1 MRLCAVPR
9 YSPHNQRMTNGDRDV
24 HLWTRDDQHL
34 PGSVEW
40 LRVQSIEID
49 RNRQESMGADS
60 PGMWNQEPSAQDKEQ
75 RLFFYGRNRYSK
87 KEDK

>member
-1 MRLCAVPR
+1 
-9 YSPHNQRMTNGDRDV
+9 
-24 HLWTRDDQHL
+24 
-34 PGSVEW
+34 
-40 LRVQSIEID
+40 VQSIEID